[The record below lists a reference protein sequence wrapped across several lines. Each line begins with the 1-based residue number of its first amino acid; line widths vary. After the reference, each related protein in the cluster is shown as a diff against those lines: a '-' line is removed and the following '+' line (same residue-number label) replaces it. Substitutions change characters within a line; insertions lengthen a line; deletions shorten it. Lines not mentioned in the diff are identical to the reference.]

1 MEKQQVKQAIL
12 DQRVMAIA
20 RRIPAETLVQ
30 AAEALYC
37 GGVRLLEVTFA
48 PGSFRDPS
56 AAAEDER
63 TAAAIAQ
70 LRDRMAGRMIVGA
83 GTVMTAGQV
92 ELARQAGAAFLLA
105 PDLNREVV
113 EAGNRAGL
121 VTIPGAMTV
130 TEIAAAFRYGAD
142 IVKVFPV
149 GVVGPH
155 FFKDVLAP
163 LGDLPLIAVGGV
175 SPETIPAFLAA
186 GVKGFGIGSGMFPR
200 AAMAAGDWAAV
211 AANAKRYADAAHGR
225 TEA

>member
-30 AAEALYC
+30 AAEALYR

-92 ELARQAGAAFLLA
+92 E
-105 PDLNREVV
+105 
-113 EAGNRAGL
+113 AGNRAGL

-130 TEIAAAFRYGAD
+130 TEIADAFRYGAD